1 MSNQGCSK
9 TCGNGVRTITR
20 DRDPPLGTNL
30 HDGIP
35 CDGEEEATMPCNLL
49 DEAEATAAK
58 QGKQI
63 EMLRLCASDCST
75 ELPANYGPE
84 MACTELLP
92 TACSDGLY
100 CTFLEINFESMLK
113 MKVFSFSIKEMDR

>member
-1 MSNQGCSK
+1 MSDQGCNT
-9 TCGNGVRTITR
+9 TCGDGVRTISR
-20 DRDPPLGTNL
+20 GRDPPLGTNL

-35 CDGEEEATMPCNLL
+35 CDGEDKATMPCNLL

-58 QGKQI
+58 QGRQI

-75 ELPANYGPE
+75 ELPADYEPE
-84 MACTELLP
+84 LACTQLLP

-100 CTFLEINFESMLK
+100 IHYSRTNAVLL
-113 MKVFSFSIKEMDR
+113 